1 MEKNYFFED
10 TNEFSFNK
18 NIFGKIEI
26 LISNENKIAGE
37 LSFIFCSDNFLLGM
51 NKTYLKHDFYTDVIT
66 FDYCENDIISGDIF
80 ISIDRIKEN
89 AKTFKTTFE
98 NELYRVMIHGILHLV
113 GYNDK
118 TDKEQKQMREKENFY
133 LNKEF

>member
-10 TNEFSFNK
+10 INEFSFNEK
-18 NIFGKIEI
+18 IFNKIEF
-26 LISNENKIAGE
+26 LISNENKIDGE
-37 LSFIFCSDNFLLGM
+37 LSFIFCSDNYLLGI
-51 NKTYLKHDFYTDVIT
+51 NKNYLKHDFYTDVIT

-80 ISIDRIKEN
+80 ISIERIKEN
-89 AKTFKTTFE
+89 AKTFNTTFE

-133 LNKEF
+133 LNKEL